1 MPFTCWTL
9 EHRARALVL
18 TRDVTTAKRRAR
30 VRAPELAGRGWLNT
44 GGKAVTLAEL
54 RGRIT
59 LLDFWTFCC
68 INCLHVLDELR
79 PLEAEF
85 EDVLVTIGVH
95 SPKFV
100 HEADPDAL
108 KAAVERYE
116 VHHPVLDDPEL
127 TTWQNYAVKAWPTL
141 VLVDPEGYVV
151 HVAAGEGHV
160 EALRRVIAELV
171 DEHEAKGTL
180 RSAAKGRIVPPQQ
193 QETEL
198 RFPAKIAVTPQDTL
212 LVADI
217 GAPQRGG
224 AGGGRRDG
232 HPALRHGRARARRT
246 AARTRRRSRSRRGLP
261 CCPRTSPSEVGYD
274 VVVADT
280 VNHLL
285 RGINLSTGKRH
296 DGRRHR
302 RAVAHGRHR
311 RAGGQDRSDEPVGRG
326 VVGAGQRRC
335 CCDGRAITR

>member
-1 MPFTCWTL
+1 
-9 EHRARALVL
+9 L

-30 VRAPELAGRGWLNT
+30 VRAPELVGRGWLNT
-44 GGKAVTLAEL
+44 GGKAITLAEL

-85 EDVLVTIGVH
+85 ADVLVTVGVH

-100 HEADPDAL
+100 HEADADAL

-116 VHHPVLDDPEL
+116 VHHPVLDDPKL

-160 EALRRVIAELV
+160 EALRRIIAELI

-180 RSAAKGRIVPPQQ
+180 RRGGGPYVPPQPQ
-193 QETEL
+193 TTEL
-198 RFPAKIAVTPQDTL
+198 RFPAKIAVTPRETL
-212 LVADI
+212 LVTDSAHHSVVELAADGETVLRRI
-217 GAPQRGG
+217 GTGERGREDG
-224 AGGGRRDG
+224 GPGEATFAEPAGI
-232 HPALRHGRARARRT
+232 ALLPKEI
-246 AARTRRRSRSRRGLP
+246 AA
-261 CCPRTSPSEVGYD
+261 EVGYD

-280 VNHLL
+280 
-285 RGINLSTGKRH
+285 
-296 DGRRHR
+296 
-302 RAVAHGRHR
+302 
-311 RAGGQDRSDEPVGRG
+311 
-326 VVGAGQRRC
+326 
-335 CCDGRAITR
+335 